1 MNTFTKKKKFFI
13 RISVLSTFI
22 ALSSFQVNASWN
34 LNKLE
39 NNSSLSAQNQT
50 VKGKITDTNG
60 EGLTGVSIL
69 LKGTTNGTSTDINGN
84 YSLNIPED
92 SGVLIVSYLGFI
104 SKEVPVN
111 NRATINIQLEE
122 DSKALSEVVVVGY
135 GTQSKASITG
145 AVSTINAE
153 EIIRTPAVA
162 ATSALVSKVPGITA
176 RATDSRPGNG
186 SLSKKPIK
194 F

>member
-39 NNSSLSAQNQT
+39 NNSSLS